1 MSSAAGV
8 CVAPKPEGGQEGKD
22 THHDDRAAPENIPK
36 RQRRLSPRHFEQFL
50 GIGDVFLEPPTHALP
65 MMYYGSELEATP
77 NDICNFVSTEMVG
90 RLKTVPEDFVVQE
103 IMNLTSLLV
112 GTNQQDGGAQQQT
125 NDGAQIAT
133 FVDRPLQE
141 PPPRAAGSATRESGD
156 TDSSPPPT
164 ESHTSTPKEP
174 IEIIDWSQAEQNPRQ
189 LLETILQMSQ
199 SKSLGLLQSTD
210 ELIQKLCGLQSTIIQ
225 SLDPSHKPPD
235 LADGKRIV
243 KILLQGDSQRQ
254 DRGRLHKWV
263 RSAFPMLQTD
273 VIADNPDDKNTV
285 TIHASFDD
293 RFLGLL
299 PFLHDPVSDLP
310 RLYSFFRQGQPN
322 NNESPPSSSQGKCR
336 DDRNGRPSRQIVLPL
351 RVDLERSQRREIHQL
366 LAEKSGRR
374 FQTDTRTDHPVD
386 EHGTTTAAIVVSW
399 SMKRVNNRKRKR
411 NQDGLTETSMPP
423 THTMLVL
430 RKRNVEHTA
439 AMHSLSKA
447 FRCRTSDI
455 QYAGIKDRQ
464 AITTQFI
471 SVNNRFVPMKRI
483 LSAQASLRSHGLDL
497 CGPFSIQQGLKRGQA
512 RGNRFTI
519 VLRNLQQIQ
528 VSYDNAS
535 GHARE
540 DMIPCQR
547 DNMDKAVERICRR
560 GFINLFGEQRVG
572 PVTVDKGTRA
582 VDIGRAILRQDWEQ
596 SVDLILRIGTDANSV
611 RVSKTWQDSNGDVV
625 ETWKALS
632 KSQGGESRQRVL
644 LQSLKRHGGDPMM
657 ALQSLS
663 NYDRTFW
670 VNAYQSFVWNMAA
683 TERIRMYPSDRVVV
697 GDLVESSFD
706 ASTEGP
712 ILVASEE
719 MACRFS
725 IQNVVLPLPGYM
737 TKYPSNK
744 AGNVYERVLTMDK
757 IKFVKDAPLDGTAK
771 GSYRPLIVKPN
782 NLEHTWLVDGGDATE
797 CRFRFDLPTGSYATM
812 LFRELLRTTVVR

>member
-1 MSSAAGV
+1 
-8 CVAPKPEGGQEGKD
+8 
-22 THHDDRAAPENIPK
+22 
-36 RQRRLSPRHFEQFL
+36 
-50 GIGDVFLEPPTHALP
+50 
-65 MMYYGSELEATP
+65 MMYYGSELETTP

-90 RLKTVPEDFVVQE
+90 RLKTVPEDFIVQE

-112 GTNQQDGGAQQQT
+112 GTNQQDGDAQQQA
-125 NDGAQIAT
+125 NEGMHIAM
-133 FVDRPLQE
+133 FDDRPLQE
-141 PPPRAAGSATRESGD
+141 PPPRAAGSATRKSGD
-156 TDSSPPPT
+156 TDSSPPPI
-164 ESHTSTPKEP
+164 ESLTSTPKEP

-189 LLETILQMSQ
+189 VLETILQMSQ
-199 SKSLGLLQSTD
+199 SKSFGLLQSTD
-210 ELIQKLCGLQSTIIQ
+210 ELIQKLCELQSTIIQ

-235 LADGKRIV
+235 LADDKRIV

-273 VIADNPDDKNTV
+273 VIGDNPDDKNTV
-285 TIHASFDD
+285 MIHASFDD

-299 PFLHDPVSDLP
+299 SFLHDPVSDLP
-310 RLYSFFRQGQPN
+310 RLYSFFRQGHHS
-322 NNESPPSSSQGKCR
+322 NNESSPSLQGNR
-336 DDRNGRPSRQIVLPL
+336 RGGRNGHPSRQIVLRL

-366 LAEKSGRR
+366 LAEKSGRQ
-374 FQTDTRTDHPVD
+374 FQTDTRTDHPFD
-386 EHGTTTAAIVVSW
+386 EHGTPTAAIVVSW
-399 SMKRVNNRKRKR
+399 SMNRANNRKRKR
-411 NQDGLTETSMPP
+411 NQDGLTETSVPP
-423 THTMLVL
+423 TYTLLVL

-439 AMHSLSKA
+439 AMHSISKA

-464 AITTQFI
+464 AIATQFI
-471 SVNNRFVPMKRI
+471 SVNNRFVPMKRV
-483 LSAQASLRSHGLDL
+483 LSAQSNLRSHGLDL
-497 CGPFSIQQGLKRGQA
+497 SGPSYTIQHGLKRGQA
-512 RGNRFTI
+512 QGNRFTI

-535 GHARE
+535 GHTRE
-540 DMIPCQR
+540 DMISCQK

-560 GFINLFGEQRVG
+560 GFINFFGEQRVG
-572 PVTVDKGTRA
+572 PLTVDSGTRA

-596 SVDLILRIGTDANSV
+596 SVDLILRIGTDTNSV
-611 RVSKTWQDSNGDVV
+611 RVSQAWQDSNGDVA

-644 LQSLKRHGGDPMM
+644 LQSLKRHGGDPKM

-683 TERIRMYPSDRVVV
+683 TERIRMYPSDSVVV

-706 ASTEGP
+706 ASTESP
-712 ILVASEE
+712 VLVTSEE

-725 IQNVVLPLPGYM
+725 IQDVVLPLPGYM
-737 TKYPSNK
+737 IKYPSNK
-744 AGNVYERVLTMDK
+744 AGNVYEQVLTMDK
-757 IKFVKDAPLDGTAK
+757 IKFVKDAPLDATAK
-771 GSYRPLIVKPN
+771 GSYRPLIVEPN
-782 NLEHTWLVDGGDATE
+782 NLEHTWLGEEGDTAN
-797 CRFRFDLPTGSYATM
+797 CRFHFDLPAGSYATM